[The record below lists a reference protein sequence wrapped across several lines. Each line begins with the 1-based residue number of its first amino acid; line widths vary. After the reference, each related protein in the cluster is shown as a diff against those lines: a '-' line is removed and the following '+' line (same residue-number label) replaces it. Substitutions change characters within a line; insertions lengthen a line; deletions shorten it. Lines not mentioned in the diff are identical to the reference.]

1 MSGFAN
7 SVTGKLFKTSEQ
19 FKHML
24 EDALSVSTMVFGT
37 KCQHFILMQDG
48 GALFHHLLK
57 VPTH

>member
-1 MSGFAN
+1 MLGFAN

-19 FKHML
+19 FKHLL

-37 KCQHFILMQDG
+37 KCQHVILKQD

>member
-7 SVTGKLFKTSEQ
+7 GVTGKPFKTSEQ
-19 FKHML
+19 FKHVL
-24 EDALSVSTMVFGT
+24 EDALSVSTMAFGT
-37 KCQHFILMQDG
+37 KCQHVILMQD

>member
-1 MSGFAN
+1 MLGFAN

-19 FKHML
+19 FKHLL

-37 KCQHFILMQDG
+37 KCQHVILMQDG
-48 GALFHHLLK
+48 AMFHHLLK

>member
-19 FKHML
+19 FKNLL

-37 KCQHFILMQDG
+37 KCQHVILMQD